1 MRARTLR
8 FAFNLLN
15 PTRASR
21 WRVLV
26 LLSVGALCGCSSSS
40 QPNDGLDMMTTIDM
54 GQGDVCADS
63 DECSTCACDSCVGFR
78 SGCPFSV
85 DVGGPCC
92 VDANFFP
99 NNGPVPNCEYATEG
113 GPLFVACEA
122 GRWVDVTPDLSCV
135 YANPASPGFECPADV
150 GPVGDPCCV
159 DGFDGD
165 APIGCPTASGEL
177 FCSGGIWTLGPV
189 CPDVAPPP
197 EGVTICRDAGDCDGL
212 DCVRDIPPGPLCGAV
227 SAPERECEPGGC
239 AAGSVCEE
247 FESDEPCVDG
257 LNSRCVARCTE
268 DSCESDEVCG
278 DEGRCEPRS
287 CADGFVC
294 PDGELCGVGG
304 ADLIDEHGCRRPRCG
319 SEGGA
324 CAEGFR
330 CDEEAALPGFFGC
343 VPISCDE
350 GFDCGPNRRCD
361 PSDPA
366 ADSLRGC
373 VPLECRFDFDCD
385 CGACV
390 FGRCEDRAFVCFS
403 PPPSPGG

>member
-1 MRARTLR
+1 MHVPRW
-8 FAFNLLN
+8 LL
-15 PTRASR
+15 
-21 WRVLV
+21 VLV
-26 LLSVGALCGCSSSS
+26 SFGVLYGCSSSS
-40 QPNDGLDMMTTIDM
+40 PPDGEADMMTTEM
-54 GQGDVCADS
+54 GQGVVCADS
-63 DECSTCACDSCVGFR
+63 GECRACLCESCVLFG
-78 SGCPFSV
+78 GICPAAV
-85 DVGGPCC
+85 EVGGPCC
-92 VDANFFP
+92 VDPSFFSDR
-99 NNGPVPNCEYATEG
+99 VPACEYTRSGEPFFAACDG
-113 GPLFVACEA
+113 GV
-122 GRWVDVTPDLSCV
+122 WVDVTPEVSCIFD
-135 YANPASPGFECPADV
+135 NPATFRMDCPSGARV
-150 GPVGDPCCV
+150 AGEPCCI
-159 DGFDGD
+159 DGD
-165 APIGCPTASGEL
+165 DDNTSNTFSCRNRVTNPNIDQDDF
-177 FCSGGIWTLGPV
+177 FCSDGRWTLGPV
-189 CPDVAPPP
+189 CPGVAPPP

-304 ADLIDEHGCRRPRCG
+304 ADPIDEHGCRRPRCG

-343 VPISCDE
+343 VPIGCDE